1 MGRYSRNVTWFL
13 PALNVCNHPRSFKEN
28 AWQLIIVNHKSTN
41 RHTALVIRR
50 IMDQK
55 PNKRVALVTGG
66 TRGIGYGIAVEL
78 ARQGFNLAV
87 NGVRAGETVETAIN
101 ELKAFGGDV
110 LYCQADVSSKEAR
123 TKMLHEVTDHYGNLH
138 VLVNNAGIAPKER
151 RDLLEASE
159 ESFMELMAVN
169 LQGPYFLTQAVAN
182 LMIRQQREDESVLQC
197 IINISSISSTIASV
211 NRGEYCIAKAGVS
224 MATQLFAVR
233 LGEYNIPVYEVRPG
247 IIHTDMTAAVSEK
260 YDKLISGGLCL
271 QKRWGEPADVG
282 KAVAALASG
291 ALMYSTGQVIMVD
304 GGLTVSRL

>member
-1 MGRYSRNVTWFL
+1 
-13 PALNVCNHPRSFKEN
+13 
-28 AWQLIIVNHKSTN
+28 
-41 RHTALVIRR
+41 
-50 IMDQK
+50 MDQK